1 MPFHLELGSDGH
13 SFNGKAIVVNSITG
27 RHLSHNP
34 IPMEKAKAQKRVV
47 EQAVA
52 EHGEHVTASGKP
64 DGRKKVKAPAPP
76 SKRPPMRHPMD
87 KAERIPMSASE
98 AKKLAQQAKEAI
110 TEARRQ
116 KDELEMQRMIS
127 KMAKPVAKAQM
138 MEEKIHHADDTTIL
152 PIKAKVVPKSDDKVL
167 AFKSK
172 YGSTLPTN
180 RKKAIVIKKDE
191 LETALRIAGF
201 SEKKAKEGA
210 ERYRYSGTYGFRIH
224 KAPKSVIISEE
235 KSDFEKEMDMLER
248 QMGEEIKA
256 SLGV

>member
-47 EQAVA
+47 EEAVA

-64 DGRKKVKAPAPP
+64 DARKKKMKASAPP
-76 SKRPPMRHPMD
+76 FKRHPMD
-87 KAERIPMSASE
+87 KAMRIPMSATE
-98 AKKLAQQAKEAI
+98 GKKLAEQAKASAKEAK
-110 TEARRQ
+110 RQ
-116 KDELEMQRMIS
+116 RDELEVQKSIS
-127 KMAKPVAKAQM
+127 KMKPAESKMHM

-152 PIKAKVVPKSDDKVL
+152 PIKAKVVPKSDDKVR
-167 AFKSK
+167 AFQSK
-172 YGSTLPTN
+172 YGSTLPTTK
-180 RKKAIVIKKDE
+180 KKAIVIKKDE

-210 ERYRYSGTYGFRIH
+210 ERYKYSGTYGFRIH
-224 KAPKSVIISEE
+224 KAPKSIIISEE
-235 KSDFEKEMDMLER
+235 KSDFEKEMDVLER
-248 QMGEEIKA
+248 QMGEDIKA
-256 SLGV
+256 SLM

>member
-47 EQAVA
+47 EEAVA

-76 SKRPPMRHPMD
+76 SKRHPMD
-87 KAERIPMSASE
+87 KAMRIPMSASE
-98 AKKLAQQAKEAI
+98 GKKVAQQAKEAVK
-110 TEARRQ
+110 EAYRQ
-116 KDELEMQRMIS
+116 KDELEMQKRIS
-127 KMAKPVAKAQM
+127 KMKPVAPKAQM